1 MPLPII
7 NLKSLRN
14 MPKKTSTDKAALAVL
29 LGDRPI
35 AYYPSIA
42 KAVGDV
48 TSAVLLSQL
57 LYWQGRQAD
66 PDGWIFKTQAELTE
80 ETGLSRKNQET
91 ARKILVKHRL
101 IEEVRRGIPAKMHF
115 RCDLG
120 AISSILANTSSM
132 PDPCKLECP
141 DRANKDARIGHTI
154 TENTTEN
161 TTEKEFLLE
170 KETKPLPLSAGMD
183 FSDVEA
189 PGEHGEEPTPSS
201 APPPPNDEVPPGLTR
216 MPQDESDGVDGY
228 GSIPL
233 EEIVA
238 QRGSMAVMPE
248 RAKRESPVVD
258 YIVKAWESSGFAE
271 GVLKVALEHIRKYPV
286 NARQWDK
293 LMDNKLVNSYDEK
306 YTMKI
311 ALKIAE
317 RMGSRLTGRAKT
329 VSGPWAKAWR
339 EIYNEIEDPPSPFFR
354 FMHEEQRG
362 SEKFRKTWESW
373 VKHKA
378 DQQESYG
385 SVAAKSALSRLMELP
400 IEKQVAC
407 IELSIANTWKSFQ
420 IEKFKSPNKTISDY
434 ENRQRTG
441 SRNPDRWHGTHIDL

>member
-1 MPLPII
+1 MH
-7 NLKSLRN
+7 KR
-14 MPKKTSTDKAALAVL
+14 MSTDKAALMAL

-35 AYYPSIA
+35 AYFPSIA

-91 ARKILVKHRL
+91 ARKILVRNKL
-101 IEEVRRGIPAKMHF
+101 IEEARKGVPAKMHF
-115 RCDLG
+115 RCNFD
-120 AISSILANTSSM
+120 AISAILANTPSM
-132 PDPCKLECP
+132 YEPCKLECT
-141 DRANKDARIGHTI
+141 DRANKNVRSVQTI

-161 TTEKEFLLE
+161 TEEFLLK
-170 KETKPLPLSAGMD
+170 KETKPLPLSDEGV
-183 FSDVEA
+183 SDVEA
-189 PGEHGEEPTPSS
+189 PGEHGEEPSPSS
-201 APPPPNDEVPPGLTR
+201 APPPPTEEIPPGLTEE
-216 MPQDESDGVDGY
+216 PQNKSNGGDGY
-228 GSIPL
+228 GSLPL

-248 RAKRESPVVD
+248 RARKKSAVAAHLVD
-258 YIVKAWESSGFAE
+258 VWQKSGFAE
-271 GVLKVALEHIRKYPV
+271 GNLKAALEHVRRYPI
-286 NARQWDK
+286 NANQWEK

-306 YTMKI
+306 YEMRI
-311 ALKIAE
+311 ALKIAQ
-317 RMGSRLTGRAKT
+317 RMGSKLTGRAKT
-329 VSGPWAKAWR
+329 VSGPWTKAWR
-339 EIYNEIEDPPSPFFR
+339 EIYNEIEEPPAPFFR
-354 FMHEEQRG
+354 FMHKEQRE
-362 SEKFRKTWESW
+362 SKEFIKTWESW

-420 IEKFKSPNKTISDY
+420 IEKFKSPSETINDY
-434 ENRQRTG
+434 EKRQRTG
-441 SRNPDRWHGTHIDL
+441 RTEPTRWHGRHIDL